1 MLKFQGPEL
10 PFPIGNAALVEDKM
24 GGVTLFGGQKSKKEK
39 LRTIL
44 RLRQYN
50 SPVAWFEM
58 KQSLGDLKSA
68 VTAFLVPSKYAFCEH
83 VGNLFH

>member
-39 LRTIL
+39 LRTIF
-44 RLRQYN
+44 RLGQYN
-50 SPVAWFEM
+50 SPVEWSEM
-58 KQSLGDLKSA
+58 KQSLGDPKSA
-68 VTAFLVPSKYAFCEH
+68 LATFLVHSHYAKCSLE
-83 VGNLFH
+83 GNLSH